1 MSSSSPTKTPKSSS
15 DAALA
20 GSDEED
26 EDPNPLPL
34 SICCKIVSSP
44 SAGKTRDFNYV
55 LRKNLES
62 YMSATGSMVTL
73 N

>member
-1 MSSSSPTKTPKSSS
+1 MSSSSPTKSPKSSS

-20 GSDEED
+20 GSYDEED
-26 EDPNPLPL
+26 ENPNPLPL
-34 SICCKIVSSP
+34 SICCKIVFND
-44 SAGKTRDFNYV
+44 GKTRDFNYV
-55 LRKNLES
+55 LRKKLES

>member
-1 MSSSSPTKTPKSSS
+1 MSSSSPTKSPKSSS

-34 SICCKIVSSP
+34 SICC
-44 SAGKTRDFNYV
+44 SAGKTQDFDYV
-55 LRKNLES
+55 LRKKLES

>member
-1 MSSSSPTKTPKSSS
+1 MSSSSPTKSPKSSS

-34 SICCKIVSSP
+34 SICCKI
-44 SAGKTRDFNYV
+44 AFNDLFGKARDFNYV
-55 LRKNLES
+55 LRKKLES